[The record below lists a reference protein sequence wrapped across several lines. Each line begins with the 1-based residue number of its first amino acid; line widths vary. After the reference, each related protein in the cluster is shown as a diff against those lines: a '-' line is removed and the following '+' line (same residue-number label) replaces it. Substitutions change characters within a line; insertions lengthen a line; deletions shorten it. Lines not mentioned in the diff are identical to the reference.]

1 MTTRRKVG
9 LVAVLMLAVGG
20 CNTNEPPAAIE
31 HPQGGLQM
39 MSWTHVTVG
48 VADLD
53 TALALWTEE
62 FGFDIRTQRDGPD
75 EGLAKLWGL
84 DGDDAIARQAVV
96 GTPGVAHGLVHLVQ
110 FTNPGEPVRAGAE
123 VFDLLPKNL
132 DIHVKDLP
140 ANFARMKAD
149 GRPFRSENYSEVTA
163 AGGTTF
169 REIHM
174 HGHDDTNIVFVE
186 VIGEELPYSPTGFA
200 GIGPIITIVPDAQ
213 AEEDFYVNLFALEVL
228 SKNLLNGEVIERMVG
243 LPKGAG
249 LDVRVLGEEAD
260 EFGRIEIVDY
270 QGVEGEDRYARAVA
284 PSLGTLHIR
293 YEVPDLVPLSTRLQ
307 DLGIPF
313 DEISAISSLLGT
325 GDVLVFR
332 SPAGLRIEAQQIN

>member
-1 MTTRRKVG
+1 
-9 LVAVLMLAVGG
+9 
-20 CNTNEPPAAIE
+20 
-31 HPQGGLQM
+31 M

-53 TALALWTEE
+53 SALALWTDE
-62 FGFDIRTQRDGPD
+62 FGFDIRTRRDGPD
-75 EGLAKLWGL
+75 EGLATLWGL
-84 DGDDAIARQAVV
+84 SGGDAITRQAVV
-96 GTPGVAHGLVHLVQ
+96 GTPGVAHGLIHLVQ
-110 FTNPGEPVRAGAE
+110 FASPGEPVRAGAE

-140 ANFARMKAD
+140 ANFERMKAD

-174 HGHDDTNIVFVE
+174 HGHDETNIVFVE

-200 GIGPIITIVPDAQ
+200 GVGPIITIVPDAQ
-213 AEEDFYVNLFALEVL
+213 QEQDFYVNLFGLEVL
-228 SKNLLNGEVIERMVG
+228 SKNLLAGETIEKMVG

-284 PSLGTLHIR
+284 PALGTLHVR
-293 YEVPDLVPLSTRLQ
+293 YEVADLGPLKTRLQ

-313 DEISAISSLLGT
+313 DEFASISSLLGA

-332 SPAGLRIEAQQIN
+332 SPAGLRIEAQQIG

>member
-1 MTTRRKVG
+1 
-9 LVAVLMLAVGG
+9 
-20 CNTNEPPAAIE
+20 
-31 HPQGGLQM
+31 M

-53 TALALWTEE
+53 NALPLWTEE

-84 DGDDAIARQAVV
+84 GSGDAITRQAVV

-110 FTNPGEPVRAGAE
+110 FANPGEPVRAGAE

-149 GRPFRSENYSEVTA
+149 GRPFRSDNYSEVTA

-174 HGHDDTNIVFVE
+174 RGHDETNIVFVE
-186 VIGEELPYSPTGFA
+186 VIGEHLPYSPTGFA
-200 GIGPIITIVPDAQ
+200 GVGPIITICLLYTSDA
-213 AEEDFYVNLFALEVL
+213 ADDYFWVWV
-228 SKNLLNGEVIERMVG
+228 SVVG
-243 LPKGAG
+243 G
-249 LDVRVLGEEAD
+249 
-260 EFGRIEIVDY
+260 
-270 QGVEGEDRYARAVA
+270 
-284 PSLGTLHIR
+284 
-293 YEVPDLVPLSTRLQ
+293 
-307 DLGIPF
+307 
-313 DEISAISSLLGT
+313 
-325 GDVLVFR
+325 
-332 SPAGLRIEAQQIN
+332 